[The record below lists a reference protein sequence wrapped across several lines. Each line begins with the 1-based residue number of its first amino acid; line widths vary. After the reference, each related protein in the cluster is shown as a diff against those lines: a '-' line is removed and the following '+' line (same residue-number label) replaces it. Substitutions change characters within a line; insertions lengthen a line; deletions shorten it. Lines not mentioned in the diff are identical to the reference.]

1 MAINESWLPVISEA
15 LTWVREKTGPSKKE
29 LKIKVSDLEAQVK
42 TLASG
47 NAELLMNMTT
57 IVQAIL
63 TQLATT
69 EGCYINAETVILV
82 GENKGSLGFTRNAIS
97 GDTVSR
103 NIGNNQL
110 ANSESVSI
118 FGNADEEIER
128 ARRALPGRR

>member
-47 NAELLMNMTT
+47 NAELLMNMNT

-97 GDTVSR
+97 R